1 MEFETIEYR
10 DLADYFESVGPILFA
25 IHLPDTVS
33 LQADLQV
40 DSHLSFSGSIGQPFT
55 QPSGTIRSQAIRF
68 FRRRLPLSD
77 HEPQSELIQDS
88 PETRGDARRQQ
99 HWKRRAT
106 LVVARYRFGTGTIR
120 TAIGVPNQSE
130 AVAAATRENVSP
142 IAAESGEGSKN
153 DQPVI
158 SIEPGRE
165 ARHLYEVRQS

>member
-55 QPSGTIRSQAIRF
+55 QPPGPIRSQTIRII
-68 FRRRLPLSD
+68 RRRLPLSD

-88 PETRGDARRQQ
+88 PETRADA
-99 HWKRRAT
+99 
-106 LVVARYRFGTGTIR
+106 L
-120 TAIGVPNQSE
+120 
-130 AVAAATRENVSP
+130 
-142 IAAESGEGSKN
+142 
-153 DQPVI
+153 
-158 SIEPGRE
+158 
-165 ARHLYEVRQS
+165 